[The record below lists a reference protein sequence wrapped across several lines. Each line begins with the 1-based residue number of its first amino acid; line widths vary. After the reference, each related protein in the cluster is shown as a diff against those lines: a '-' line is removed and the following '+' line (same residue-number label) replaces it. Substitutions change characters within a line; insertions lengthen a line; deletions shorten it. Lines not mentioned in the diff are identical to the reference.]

1 MWYLIDKGNEIDK
14 NTNFI
19 MKKII
24 AIKKI
29 QESKYGSILMMQYAP
44 NFRETENITI
54 ELQNKQE

>member
-1 MWYLIDKGNEIDK
+1 
-14 NTNFI
+14 